1 VWVLSGFGQVG
12 RKGESGKKQGNKPLL
27 PLPLRVQRKKEN
39 NAVQND
45 TVSEVFFF
53 LGWQKIEF
61 GG

>member
-1 VWVLSGFGQVG
+1 VG

-45 TVSEVFFF
+45 TVSKVFF
-53 LGWQKIEF
+53 LGWKKIEF